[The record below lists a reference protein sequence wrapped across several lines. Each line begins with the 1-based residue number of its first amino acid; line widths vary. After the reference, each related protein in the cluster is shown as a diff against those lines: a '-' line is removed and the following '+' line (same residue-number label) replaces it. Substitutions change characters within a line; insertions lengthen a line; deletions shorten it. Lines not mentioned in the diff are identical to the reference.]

1 MTDFE
6 LEAMPRTVGVLVEEH
21 VSWVRE
27 GITVALF
34 FVLILATLICV
45 PMVDATF

>member
-6 LEAMPRTVGVLVEEH
+6 LEAMPRSVGVLVEEH

-27 GITVALF
+27 GATVVLF
-34 FVLILATLICV
+34 FVLMLAMLICV
-45 PMVDATF
+45 PMVDASF